1 MDLEH
6 LSKEKGETYYKSQ
19 KWTIQQTTKRF
30 KAWKV
35 LKLFVCLITTLL
47 YPYYNVNGFPQIG
60 SKSFWYLVFLEGVFA
75 FEIIMN
81 FFLQDIDEQGC
92 STNYSLETISQNY
105 LRGRFLIDLIT
116 FLPLGA
122 MFTNIDKRTKVL
134 WLVKAIR
141 IKELLSI
148 L

>member
-6 LSKEKGETYYKSQ
+6 LSKEKSETYYQSQ

-81 FFLQDIDEQGC
+81 FLA
-92 STNYSLETISQNY
+92 LVVISQ
-105 LRGRFLIDLIT
+105 FDDI
-116 FLPLGA
+116 F
-122 MFTNIDKRTKVL
+122 F
-134 WLVKAIR
+134 
-141 IKELLSI
+141 
-148 L
+148 